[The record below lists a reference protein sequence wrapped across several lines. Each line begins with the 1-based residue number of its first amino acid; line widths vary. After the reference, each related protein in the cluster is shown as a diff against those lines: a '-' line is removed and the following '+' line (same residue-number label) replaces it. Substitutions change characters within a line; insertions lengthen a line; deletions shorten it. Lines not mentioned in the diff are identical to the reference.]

1 MSNSSQPSWNNAV
14 LKDNQINSGVW
25 AHHCH
30 STAHFWSTDHY
41 FSIRH
46 RSGVSPLKPKEQK
59 AKNKTYPKAL
69 APSLTQCMPQATGTA
84 AFMGWPSTGCLVLK
98 SHHQKPEV
106 PQFFTKA
113 PAAIPATTLEPGR
126 SLVSK
131 APNRLGFPKPGQEAG
146 ASASLAL
153 CPVCAA
159 FSQKSTENEKQSFQ
173 REINE
178 P

>member
-14 LKDNQINSGVW
+14 LKDNQKINSGVW

-59 AKNKTYPKAL
+59 AKNKTYSKAP

-98 SHHQKPEV
+98 SHHQKPSRSPPVLHKSSCCHPSHHPGARQKPGEQSAQRAGV
-106 PQFFTKA
+106 PQTWPGSRRLCLTGFVPCLCCIFT
-113 PAAIPATTLEPGR
+113 
-126 SLVSK
+126 
-131 APNRLGFPKPGQEAG
+131 
-146 ASASLAL
+146 
-153 CPVCAA
+153 
-159 FSQKSTENEKQSFQ
+159 EKH
-173 REINE
+173 RK
-178 P
+178 